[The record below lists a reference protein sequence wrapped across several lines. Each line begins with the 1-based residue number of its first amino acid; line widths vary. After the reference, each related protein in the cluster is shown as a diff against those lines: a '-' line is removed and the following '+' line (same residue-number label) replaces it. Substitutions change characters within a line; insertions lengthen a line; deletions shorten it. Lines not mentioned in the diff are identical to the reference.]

1 MAVIDAFNVFSGG
14 FSAGGAVTY
23 QTVTGTNTAVVGSNS
38 FDTTGASPTGQNIDL
53 GKGEEMD
60 VVSQVGTA
68 FAGATSVEIQFISAD
83 DAALTSN
90 VTVLGS
96 TGAIPIANL
105 TAGKQVVQ
113 NLPIADPRTIRRY
126 VGVQYVIVGT
136 GSAGTVFTALQR
148 RHGDVP
154 QPAYKSGFSIL

>member
-14 FSAGGAVTY
+14 FSAAGAVTY
-23 QTVTGTNTAVVGSNS
+23 QTVTGASAVVSTNS

-60 VVSQVGTA
+60 LVTQVGTA
-68 FAGATSVEIQFISAD
+68 FAGLTALEVQFVSAD
-83 DAALTSN
+83 DAALTTN

-96 TGAIPIANL
+96 SGAVPVANL
-105 TAGKQVVQ
+105 GAGAQIVV
-113 NLPIADPRTIRRY
+113 PVPPADPRSVRRY
-126 VGVQYVIVGT
+126 VGMRYVPTGT
-136 GSAGTVFTALQR
+136 GTAGTVFGAFQR

-154 QPAYKSGFSIL
+154 QPAYKSGFTIA

>member
-14 FSAGGAVTY
+14 FSAAGATTY
-23 QTVTGTNTAVVGSNS
+23 QTVTGASAVVSANS

-60 VVSQVGTA
+60 IVAQVGTA
-68 FAGATSVEIQFISAD
+68 FAGLTALEVQFISAD
-83 DAALTSN
+83 DAALTTN

-96 TGAIPIANL
+96 TGAVPVANL
-105 TAGKQVVQ
+105 GAGQQVV
-113 NLPIADPRTIRRY
+113 LATPVADPRTVRRY
-126 VGVQYVIVGT
+126 DGLRYVPTGT
-136 GSAGTVFTALQR
+136 GTAGTVFAAFQR

-154 QPAYKSGFSIL
+154 QPAYKSGFTIA